1 MSDAEN
7 RTTAMEETALEDF
20 DVETQELTPEQ
31 VENIARRAGKA
42 VGELSQEELDE
53 LLTETRD
60 FQFVDHTREID
71 LRHLQKK

>member
-7 RTTAMEETALEDF
+7 RTDALEDADEF
-20 DVETQELTPEQ
+20 VETQELTPEQ
-31 VENIARRAGKA
+31 VEEFARRSGKA

-53 LLTETRD
+53 LMETQD

-71 LRHLQKK
+71 IRHLQKK